1 MSPIFSPKLNLS
13 KFRKILSFDTVCFF
27 WWGLLRSIQTV
38 EARKAGPLG
47 PEPSA
52 ARLAPRA
59 LSTGG
64 VDSLGSKKW
73 DNCFVYRERELNRFQ
88 LKNLSL
94 ASNREDVWSTGVL
107 AHQKES

>member
-1 MSPIFSPKLNLS
+1 MKDIKPNTQS
-13 KFRKILSFDTVCFF
+13 
-27 WWGLLRSIQTV
+27 
-38 EARKAGPLG
+38 

-52 ARLAPRA
+52 VRLGPRA
-59 LSTGG
+59 SS
-64 VDSLGSKKW
+64 VRVVVSLGSKKKW
-73 DNCFVYRERELNRFQ
+73 DNCFVYRERELNHSQ